1 MTPLATRAGTLDFSQ
16 GPLLM
21 GIINVTPDSF
31 SDGGQCLRPEDAIAR
46 AETLVEEGAALLD
59 VGGEST
65 RPGAAPVSVEEE
77 LRRVAPVAEL
87 LAGRLPRVPISVDTS
102 KAAVARR
109 CLEAGASIINDVT
122 ALGDPGMAPVIKEH
136 GVPVILMHMRGDPR
150 TMQKDPAYDDVVRE
164 VLAFFQERIAHAEK
178 SGLTRNRL
186 LIDPGFGFGKT
197 TAHNLQLLGKLSRFL
212 ELGLPLVAG
221 LSRKSFIGRLLGGE
235 DTPLSPGDREAGS
248 LAANLRAAQE
258 GAAVLRVHNV
268 KDTARGLA
276 LWRALTRNGTMP
288 SRD

>member
-1 MTPLATRAGTLDFSQ
+1 MNSLLTRAGTLDFSQ

-31 SDGGQCLRPEDAIAR
+31 SDGGQCLRPEDALDR

-77 LRRVAPVAEL
+77 LSRVRPVVER
-87 LAGRLPRVPISVDTS
+87 LAQRLPRVPISVDTS
-102 KAAVARR
+102 KAAVARA
-109 CLEAGASIINDVT
+109 CLEGGASLINDVT
-122 ALGDPGMAPVIKEH
+122 ALEDPAMPSVLREH
-136 GVPVILMHMRGDPR
+136 GVPVVLMHMRGNPR
-150 TMQKDPAYDDVVRE
+150 TMQTNPIYTDVVQDL
-164 VLAFFQERIAHAEK
+164 LAFFRERIAFAEK
-178 SGLTRNRL
+178 SGLARNHL

-197 TAHNLQLLGKLSRFL
+197 TAHNLQLLGKLSLFRD
-212 ELGLPLVAG
+212 LGLPVVAG

-235 DTPLSPGDREAGS
+235 ETPLPPADREAGS

-258 GAAVLRVHNV
+258 GAAILRVHNV
-268 KDTARGLA
+268 KDAA
-276 LWRALTRNGTMP
+276 RALQLFKALR
-288 SRD
+288 

>member
-1 MTPLATRAGTLDFSQ
+1 MNSLVTRAATLDFSQ

-31 SDGGQCLRPEDAIAR
+31 SDGGQCLRPADAIAR

-65 RPGAAPVSVEEE
+65 RPGASSISAEEE
-77 LRRVAPVAEL
+77 LRRVLPVVEI
-87 LAGRLPRVPISVDTS
+87 LAQRLPRIPISVDTS
-102 KAAVARR
+102 KAAVARP
-109 CLEAGASIINDVT
+109 CLETGASLINDVT
-122 ALGDPGMAPVIKEH
+122 ALGDPGMVAVLREH

-150 TMQKDPAYDDVVRE
+150 TMQANPVYKDVVAE
-164 VLAFFQERIAHAEK
+164 VMSFFRARIAFAEK
-178 SGLTRNRL
+178 SGLPREKL
-186 LIDPGFGFGKT
+186 LLDPGFGFGKT
-197 TAHNLQLLGKLSRFL
+197 TAHNLQLLARLSQFRDL
-212 ELGLPLVAG
+212 DLPLVAG

-235 DTPLSPGDREAGS
+235 ESPLPPADRESGS

-268 KDTARGLA
+268 KDTAHA
-276 LWRALTRNGTMP
+276 LRLFKALR
-288 SRD
+288 